1 MAWNYLLIFDSWE
14 SFCAYVV
21 SLLSDRVFSFLY
33 PCRDYSFEVRD
44 KDWLFTLF
52 LLATNS
58 STGAYLSLI
67 SRNASRRV
75 ADYKFPT

>member
-1 MAWNYLLIFDSWE
+1 MSP
-14 SFCAYVV
+14 
-21 SLLSDRVFSFLY
+21 LSYRVFSFLC
-33 PCRDYSFEVRD
+33 PCRDYSLEVRD

-52 LLATNS
+52 LLAVNS